1 MSKLSER
8 VEERKAEAQALADKF
23 NTVKAEIEKLQ
34 QENAQTYQQF
44 ESKKA
49 KYEELVELLREEE
62 GVKVSTG
69 KNEVILFGDV
79 DLRSSLYPK
88 LHK

>member
-23 NTVKAEIEKLQ
+23 NSMKAEIEKLQ
-34 QENAQTYQQF
+34 QENAQTYQLF

-62 GVKVSTG
+62 GVKISTG
-69 KNEVILFGDV
+69 KKT
-79 DLRSSLYPK
+79 SS
-88 LHK
+88 

>member
-8 VEERKAEAQALADKF
+8 CEERKAEAQALADKF

-44 ESKKA
+44 QA
-49 KYEELVELLREEE
+49 KNSQYAELAELLREEE

-69 KNEVILFGDV
+69 KETSSEVV
-79 DLRSSLYPK
+79 E
-88 LHK
+88 

>member
-8 VEERKAEAQALADKF
+8 CEARKQEAQALADKF

-34 QENAQTYQQF
+34 KEKSQTYQEFQ
-44 ESKKA
+44 A
-49 KYEELVELLREEE
+49 KNAQYAELTELLREEE

-69 KNEVILFGDV
+69 KED
-79 DLRSSLYPK
+79 SSVVVE
-88 LHK
+88 

>member
-8 VEERKAEAQALADKF
+8 CEERKIEAEALAEKF

-44 ESKKA
+44 QIKNSQYA
-49 KYEELVELLREEE
+49 ELTELLREEE
-62 GVKVSTG
+62 GVKISTG
-69 KNEVILFGDV
+69 KETTSEIVE
-79 DLRSSLYPK
+79 
-88 LHK
+88 

>member
-8 VEERKAEAQALADKF
+8 CKARKQEAQALADKF

-49 KYEELVELLREEE
+49 KYEELVDLLREEE

-69 KNEVILFGDV
+69 KETSSEVV
-79 DLRSSLYPK
+79 E
-88 LHK
+88 

>member
-23 NTVKAEIEKLQ
+23 NNVKAEIEKLQ

-44 ESKKA
+44 KTKNDQYA
-49 KYEELVELLREEE
+49 ELVELLREEE

-69 KNEVILFGDV
+69 KETSSEVV
-79 DLRSSLYPK
+79 E
-88 LHK
+88 

>member
-23 NTVKAEIEKLQ
+23 KSVKEEIDKLQ
-34 QENAQTYQQF
+34 KENVQTYQEFKTKNDQY
-44 ESKKA
+44 A
-49 KYEELVELLREEE
+49 ELLKLLQEEE

-69 KNEVILFGDV
+69 KETSSEVV
-79 DLRSSLYPK
+79 E
-88 LHK
+88 

>member
-8 VEERKAEAQALADKF
+8 CEARKQEAQALADKF

-34 QENAQTYQQF
+34 KENSQTYQEFQ
-44 ESKKA
+44 A
-49 KYEELVELLREEE
+49 KNAQYAQLTELLREEE

-69 KNEVILFGDV
+69 KEISSEVV
-79 DLRSSLYPK
+79 E
-88 LHK
+88 